1 MMKRLA
7 AALLAA
13 LLMVTGVGF
22 AEDTTAE
29 QLSGMKLEMLT
40 LKAKITALKAEIASR
55 DTKITTLQAEVDAH
69 KEQLVALQTQIT
81 SQTEQL
87 DALTAEVE
95 ALKALLDEPEDT
107 LVGEVDPSLCGKW
120 YLKTIKMEELT
131 FDPMSMGAEA
141 SLILNADGTGSL
153 NMSGEEP
160 QEFTWAAK
168 DDEVM
173 LLSDG
178 EADTLTLEDGTLTA
192 EEDGFGIVFVRDA
205 DKVTSTKVKR
215 AAALSDFSGKWLATR
230 GSLAGMEMSL
240 EDADYEISLTV
251 EGRYA
256 TLSKKE
262 DGKVN
267 QRSGY
272 GMLLGGTLTVFGS
285 VGQEDLEL
293 QMLEDGRIMLEVEM
307 TDDLLITYYFE
318 KVK

>member
-13 LLMVTGVGF
+13 LLMVTGAGF

-40 LKAKITALKAEIASR
+40 LKARITALKAEIASR

-87 DALTAEVE
+87 AALTAEVE

-131 FDPMSMGAEA
+131 FDPMAMGAEA

-178 EADTLTLEDGTLTA
+178 EADTLTLEDGTLTV
-192 EEDGFGIVFVRDA
+192 EEEGFEMVFVRDA
-205 DKVTSTKVKR
+205 DKVKR
-215 AAALSDFSGKWLATR
+215 AAALSDFSGEWLATR

-240 EDADYEISLTV
+240 EDEDYEISLTV
-251 EGRYA
+251 ESRYV

-307 TDDLLITYYFE
+307 IDDLLITYYFE

>member
-1 MMKRLA
+1 
-7 AALLAA
+7 
-13 LLMVTGVGF
+13 
-22 AEDTTAE
+22 
-29 QLSGMKLEMLT
+29 
-40 LKAKITALKAEIASR
+40 
-55 DTKITTLQAEVDAH
+55 
-69 KEQLVALQTQIT
+69 
-81 SQTEQL
+81 
-87 DALTAEVE
+87 
-95 ALKALLDEPEDT
+95 
-107 LVGEVDPSLCGKW
+107 
-120 YLKTIKMEELT
+120 
-131 FDPMSMGAEA
+131 
-141 SLILNADGTGSL
+141 TGSL

-293 QMLEDGRIMLEVEM
+293 QMLEDGRIMLELEM
-307 TDDLLITYYFE
+307 TDDLLFTYYFE